1 MQRRLRFS
9 RERWKRLELP
19 RKSRRNERKMEGTQN
34 WINAK

>member
-1 MQRRLRFS
+1 MLKRPRFS
-9 RERWKRLELP
+9 RERRKRLELP